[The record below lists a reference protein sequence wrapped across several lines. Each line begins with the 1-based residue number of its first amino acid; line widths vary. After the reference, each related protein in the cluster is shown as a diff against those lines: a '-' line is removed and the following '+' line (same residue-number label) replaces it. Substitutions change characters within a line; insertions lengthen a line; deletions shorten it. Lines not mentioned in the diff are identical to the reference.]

1 MRKIFALLFLG
12 LSLFSKAEEGMIIP
26 TLLSAFE
33 SDMQAMGM
41 KLSAEDI
48 YHANNAS
55 IKDAVMHF
63 GGGCTAEIVSSYG
76 LLLTNHHCGFS
87 QINFHS
93 SLEKNYLKNGFWAK
107 DFAEELPNEGLNATR
122 MVRIEDVTSKVLAG
136 TEGKPEAEIRQLIL
150 TNIAL
155 IKAQALKDTHF
166 EADVKPFDFGNSY
179 YLLVKEVFTDV
190 RLVGAPPST
199 VGKFGGDTDN
209 WVWPRHTGDFSIF
222 RIYVGSNNKPAD
234 YNIANRPYQPIHH
247 LPISLETRKEGDFTM
262 VYGFPGTTEQHTISN
277 KLAFIIEK
285 ERPARIQMRDI
296 SLGVM
301 KPLMQKSEL
310 TTLQYAS
317 KQSRIAN
324 AWKKWIGQIDGLKRN
339 DAISKKKAYEKR
351 YQEMANSKP
360 EWKEKYGSL
369 VNQLNELSA
378 NYQAIDFAYSMYI
391 EYAYYGAEVIK
402 IARSL
407 DGELNKADNFKSQST
422 IDSLKSKL
430 LKASEGFFKNFDKS
444 IDYEIFKQQTIAYL
458 KLVDASLIPSIL
470 KEKTPE
476 AFALYAYKKSIFP
489 NQEKYNKF
497 VSKLSEKSMKKL
509 NKDPLFSLYK
519 ALTSNFREKVLPD
532 LRSYYAKE
540 NALMKTYVAGKY
552 EMFPNDK
559 HWADANSTL
568 RITYGKL
575 EGSYP
580 TDGIKYT
587 PYTTLKGLI
596 EKHNTGNPDFEVLP
610 RMITLYGEKDY
621 GEYAQDG
628 ELWVCFTG
636 SNHTTG
642 GNSGSPVI
650 SADGYLMGLNFDR
663 SWESTMSDYM
673 FDASRCRNITVDIRY
688 VLWIIDKYA
697 GAKHL
702 VDEMTIIRN

>member
-41 KLSAEDI
+41 KLSAKDI
-48 YHANNAS
+48 YDANNAS

-63 GGGCTAEIVSSYG
+63 GGGCTAELVSDKG

-93 SLEKNYLKNGFWAK
+93 TLEKNYLKNGFWAK
-107 DFAEELPNEGLNATR
+107 DFSEELPNAGLNATR
-122 MVRIEDVTSKVLAG
+122 MVRIEDVTSEVLAG
-136 TEGKPEAEIRQLIL
+136 TEGKSEAEISQLIL

-155 IKAQALKDTHF
+155 IKAKALKDTHY
-166 EADVKPFDFGNSY
+166 EADIKPFDFGNSY
-179 YLLVKEVFTDV
+179 YLLVKEVFNDV

-234 YNIANRPYQPIHH
+234 YNIANKPYQPIHH

-285 ERPARIQMRDI
+285 ERPARIEMRDI

-301 KPLMQKSEL
+301 KPEMRKSEL
-310 TTLQYAS
+310 ITLQYAS

-339 DAISKKKAYEKR
+339 DAITKKKAYEKR

-360 EWKEKYGSL
+360 EWKEKYGNL
-369 VNQLNELSA
+369 VNQLNELST
-378 NYQAIDFAYSMYI
+378 NYQAVDFAYSMYI

-402 IARSL
+402 KARSL
-407 DGELNKADNFKSQST
+407 DGELNKTDNFKSQAA
-422 IDSLKSKL
+422 IDALKSKL

-458 KLVDASLIPSIL
+458 KLVDANLIPSIL
-470 KEKTPE
+470 KEKSPE
-476 AFALYAYKKSIFP
+476 NFALYAYKKSIFP
-489 NQEKYNKF
+489 NQDQYNKF
-497 VSKLSEKSMKKL
+497 ISKLSKKSIKKL
-509 NKDPLFSLYK
+509 EKDPLFQLHQ
-519 ALTSNFREKVLPD
+519 ALTASFEDKVLPD
-532 LRSYYAKE
+532 LRLYYAKE
-540 NALMKTYVAGKY
+540 NALMKTFVAGKY

-587 PYTTLKGLI
+587 PHTTLKGLI

-610 RMITLYGEKDY
+610 RMIELYGEKDY

-673 FDASRCRNITVDIRY
+673 FDASRCRNITVDVRY

-702 VDEMTIIRN
+702 VDEMTIIRD

>member
-1 MRKIFALLFLG
+1 MRKFITLFVLCTT
-12 LSLFSKAEEGMIIP
+12 LVIRAEEGMIIP

-41 KLSAEDI
+41 KLSAKDI
-48 YHANNAS
+48 YDANNAS

-63 GGGCTAEIVSSYG
+63 GGGCTAEIVSEKG

-87 QINFHS
+87 QINYHS

-107 DFAEELPNEGLNATR
+107 DYTEELPNPGLNATR
-122 MVRIEDVTSKVLAG
+122 MVRIEDVTESVLAG
-136 TEGKPEAEIRQLIL
+136 TEGKSESEIRSLIL

-155 IKAQALKDTHF
+155 IKAQALKDTHYD
-166 EADVKPFDFGNSY
+166 ADVKPFDFGNSY
-179 YLLVKEVFTDV
+179 YLLVKEVFNDV

-222 RIYVGSNNKPAD
+222 RVYAGSGNKPSD
-234 YNIANRPYQPIHH
+234 YNINNKPYQPIHH
-247 LPISLETRKEGDFTM
+247 LPISLEARKEGDFTM

-285 ERPARIQMRDI
+285 ERPARIEMRDI

-301 KPLMQKSEL
+301 KPEMRKSEL
-310 TTLQYAS
+310 ITLQYAS

-339 DAISKKKAYEKR
+339 DAIAKKIAYEKR
-351 YQEMANSKP
+351 YQEKANSKP
-360 EWKEKYGSL
+360 EWSSKYGSL
-369 VNQLNELSA
+369 VDDLNELSTK
-378 NYQAIDFAYSMYI
+378 YQPIDFAYSMYI
-391 EYAYYGAEVIK
+391 EYAYYGPEVIK
-402 IARSL
+402 RARSL
-407 DGELNKADNFKSQST
+407 EEILSNSDNFESNTK
-422 IDSLKSKL
+422 IDSVKTALLKS
-430 LKASEGFFKNFDKS
+430 SEGFFKNFDKR
-444 IDYEIFKQQTIAYL
+444 IDFEIFKQQTVAYL
-458 KLVDASLIPSIL
+458 KLVDPALIPDIL
-470 KEKTPE
+470 KEKSPE
-476 AFALYAYKKSIFP
+476 VFAAYAYKKSIFP
-489 NQEKYNKF
+489 NEDNYNKF
-497 VSKLSEKSMKKL
+497 ISKLSIKSLKKL
-509 NKDPLFSLYK
+509 QKDPLFKLHQ
-519 ALTSNFREKVLPD
+519 ALTANFREKVLPD
-532 LRSYYAKE
+532 LRFYSAKE
-540 NALMKTYVAGKY
+540 NALMKTYVEGKY
-552 EMFPNDK
+552 EMFPEDK

-610 RMITLYGEKDY
+610 RMIELYGQKEY

-673 FDASRCRNITVDIRY
+673 FDASRCRNITVDVRY

-702 VDEMTIIRN
+702 VDEMTIIRD